1 MFAISVLAIGWLEQL
16 NTISSQATAAGKA
29 AGAAV
34 AIVFILTAY
43 AVKRTLGA
51 VAAALVVAGLVLYG
65 INHTDVLEKNTTD
78 TLSGM
83 SVPASAG
90 GGAGGGGGASL

>member
-1 MFAISVLAIGWLEQL
+1 MGPHLLATSWLDQLNAIS
-16 NTISSQATAAGKA
+16 TQATTTGKA

-34 AIVFILTAY
+34 AIVFILAAY

-51 VAAALVVAGLVLYG
+51 VFAALVVAGLVLYG
-65 INHTDVLEKNTTD
+65 INNTDTLQKNTKD

-83 SVPASAG
+83 IVPASAG
-90 GGAGGGGGASL
+90 GGAGGGGGGSY

>member
-1 MFAISVLAIGWLEQL
+1 MVPVLGVSWLEQL
-16 NTISSQATAAGKA
+16 NTLSQTATTTGKA

-34 AIVFILTAY
+34 AVVFILAAY

-51 VAAALVVAGLVLYG
+51 VFAALVVAGLVLYG
-65 INHTDVLEKNTTD
+65 INNTDVLQKNTKD

-83 SVPASAG
+83 STPATA
-90 GGAGGGGGASL
+90 GAGGSY

>member
-1 MFAISVLAIGWLEQL
+1 MVPVLGVSWLEQL
-16 NTISSQATAAGKA
+16 NTLAQTATTTGKA

-34 AIVFILTAY
+34 AVVFILAAY

-51 VAAALVVAGLVLYG
+51 VFAALVVAGLVLYG
-65 INHTDVLEKNTTD
+65 INNTDVLQKNTKD

-83 SVPASAG
+83 STPATSGTG
-90 GGAGGGGGASL
+90 GSY

>member
-1 MFAISVLAIGWLEQL
+1 VFAIALLATSWIDQM
-16 NTISSQATAAGKA
+16 NTLSASATTAGKA

-34 AIVFILTAY
+34 AIVFILAAY

-51 VAAALVVAGLVLYG
+51 VFASLVVAGLVLYG
-65 INHTDVLEKNTTD
+65 INNTDTLQKNTSD

-90 GGAGGGGGASL
+90 GGAGGGGGGSI

>member
-1 MFAISVLAIGWLEQL
+1 MFGIHVLATSWLDQLNAISTQGMTV
-16 NTISSQATAAGKA
+16 GKA
-29 AGAAV
+29 AGATVAV
-34 AIVFILTAY
+34 VFILAAY

-51 VAAALVVAGLVLYG
+51 VFAALVVAGLVLYG
-65 INHTDVLEKNTTD
+65 INNTDTLQKNTKD

-90 GGAGGGGGASL
+90 GGAGGGGGGSY

>member
-1 MFAISVLAIGWLEQL
+1 MGPHLLATSWLDQL
-16 NTISSQATAAGKA
+16 NSMSAAATTTGKA

-34 AIVFILTAY
+34 AIVFILAAY

-51 VAAALVVAGLVLYG
+51 VFAALVVAGLVLYG
-65 INHTDVLEKNTTD
+65 INNTDVLQKNTKD

-90 GGAGGGGGASL
+90 SGAGGGGGGSY